1 MPETTFRGEQQNDGP
16 RQASF
21 TPSYLGVLAMITE
34 AGMTQIEVAKVVNA
48 SPRTV
53 QNWASGANTPRGKNA
68 ERLLDL
74 HTIIDV
80 LRDSYTP
87 EGIQIW
93 LRSRNRNLE
102 MQRPI
107 DLLLGGDVNVVLAE
121 ARWVAG
127 GM

>member
-1 MPETTFRGEQQNDGP
+1 MPDSTRKREHQVAQRHETPT
-16 RQASF
+16 SL
-21 TPSYLGVLAMITE
+21 SYLGVLEMVTE
-34 AGMTQIEVAKVVNA
+34 AGITQAEVAKAVGA
-48 SPRTV
+48 SARTV
-53 QNWASGANTPRGKNA
+53 QNWASGANPPRGKNA

-74 HTIIDV
+74 HTIVDV

-93 LRSRNRNLE
+93 LRSRNRNLDL
-102 MQRPI
+102 QRPI
-107 DLLLGGDVNVVLAE
+107 DLLLSGDATAVLDE

>member
-1 MPETTFRGEQQNDGP
+1 MPESTFRGEQQEH
-16 RQASF
+16 RRHQAP
-21 TPSYLGVLAMITE
+21 TIPSYLGVLEMVTAAGIT
-34 AGMTQIEVAKVVNA
+34 QVEVAKVVNA

-53 QNWASGANTPRGKNA
+53 QNWASGANTPRGKSA

-87 EGIQIW
+87 EGLEIW
-93 LRSRNRNLE
+93 LRSRNRNLD

-107 DLLLGGDVNVVLAE
+107 DLLLNGDVNDVLDE